1 MVSSPKPP
9 DPDKTA
15 AAQSGMNRDT
25 ALTTQAINMVN
36 QVTPDGNLTYSQNG
50 NSSFVDSK
58 GNTVYTPTYT
68 ATTSLS
74 PQQQAIKAQTDAASL
89 NLGKLANTQSA
100 AISDQLS
107 KPFKYTTSDAEDY
120 AYKLGAKRIDPRF
133 AQDQDNLRSQLIASG
148 LRPGTPAFDDQ
159 MAKFGQTKND
169 AYNSLALGA
178 QQQGYQQAF
187 SEYNNPIN
195 TISALMS
202 GSQVQNPQFTN
213 TPSTNVGGVDYTGL
227 VNSNYQAKVQN
238 QNAAMGGLFGLASAG
253 IKMLPFSD
261 RRLKVDIIQIDTK
274 RGLPWYSFRYLWDKA
289 SLPLR
294 EGFMADDVLKVMPQ
308 AVHNDP
314 NGFHRVDYD
323 MVLGA

>member
-1 MVSSPKPP
+1 MVSTPKAP

-58 GNTVYTPTYT
+58 GKTVYTPTYT
-68 ATTSLS
+68 ATTTLS

-89 NLGKLANTQSA
+89 NLGKLANQQSA

-120 AYKLGAKRIDPRF
+120 AYKLGAKRLDPRF
-133 AQDQDNLRSQLIASG
+133 AQEQDALRSQLIASG
-148 LRPGTPAFDDQ
+148 LRQNTPAFDDA

-169 AYNSLALGA
+169 AYDQLALGA

-187 SEYNNPIN
+187 TEYNNPIN

-213 TPSTNVGGVDYTGL
+213 TPTTNVGGVDYTGL

-261 RRLKVDIIQIDTK
+261 RRLKRDITQIGTA
-274 RGLPWYSFRYLWDKA
+274 RNLPWYSFRYLWDRQDA
-289 SLPLR
+289 PLR
-294 EGFMADDVLKVMPQ
+294 EGFMADDVIKVMPQ

-314 NGFHRVDYD
+314 SGFHRVDYD

>member
-1 MVSSPKPP
+1 MVSTPKAP
-9 DPDKTA
+9 DPEKTA

-25 ALTTQAINMVN
+25 AITQQQLNMVN
-36 QVTPDGNLTYSQNG
+36 QYTPDGSLVYKQTG
-50 NSSFVDSK
+50 NNSYVDSTGK
-58 GNTVYTPTYT
+58 TINTPSYS
-68 ATTSLS
+68 ATQTLS

-89 NLGKLANTQSA
+89 NLGTLANQQSA
-100 AISDQLS
+100 AISEQLS

-120 AYKLGAKRIDPRF
+120 AYKLGAKRLDPRF
-133 AQDQDNLRSQLIASG
+133 AQEQDNLRSQLIASG
-148 LRPGTPAFDDQ
+148 LRPNTPAFDDQ
-159 MAKFGQTKND
+159 MAKLGQTKND
-169 AYNSLALGA
+169 AYDQLALGA

-195 TISALMS
+195 TIGALMS

-213 TPSTNVGGVDYTGL
+213 TPSTNVAGVDYTGL

-253 IKMLPFSD
+253 IKMIPFSD
-261 RRLKVDIIQIDTK
+261 RRLKRDITQIGTK
-274 RGLPWYSFRYLWDKA
+274 KDLPWYSFRYLWDRENA
-289 SLPLR
+289 PLR
-294 EGFMADDVLKVMPQ
+294 EGFMADDVLNVLPQ

-314 NGFHRVDYD
+314 SGFNRVDYD